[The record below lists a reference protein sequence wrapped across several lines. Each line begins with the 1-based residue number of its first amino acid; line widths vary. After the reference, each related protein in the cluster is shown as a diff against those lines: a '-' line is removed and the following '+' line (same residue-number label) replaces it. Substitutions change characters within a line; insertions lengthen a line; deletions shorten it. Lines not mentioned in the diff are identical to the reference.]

1 MSAHRASSRLILF
14 WLGLFGVSLIGP
26 MPAPAQQQDALVALV
41 IGNADYPAAGTPL
54 PNAAKDA
61 TTLAEE
67 LRRLKFSVDLKTN
80 LGKEGMR
87 QAINAFTDKIK
98 KGTTAVVFFSG
109 FGLQA
114 QRQTYLIP
122 VDAQIWTEND
132 VRRDGIGVDAL
143 LAEMQHKGAK
153 IKLVIIDAARRNPFE
168 RRFRTV
174 AAGLAP
180 LNAPVD
186 TLVLYSSALNKL
198 IDERSSGGNSLFAAE
213 LIKQLQAQGMTAEQ
227 IFNRTRI
234 GVSRASNGAQ
244 VPWVASSLL
253 GEFRFGDKP
262 AGAPPVVADNPPP
275 PPPPA
280 AAETPPAAT
289 PEKPAKPEKP
299 EKPAAAPPAQQALSP
314 PPVNDCDRLAAHPYD
329 PSKVAAG
336 LQMIEIDSGRAIA
349 ACRSAIAAHPG
360 TPRFHF
366 QLGRALQ
373 QSKNFDEAMAEYRKA
388 ADEGYPQAMNNVGL
402 MYLNGTGVAQ
412 DGAKALEWFR
422 KAADKGDAAGAAY
435 IGLVHYSGR
444 GVPKDYDLAIANY
457 SEAIRRNP
465 KYPLVYYQRG
475 LAYAAKHD
483 YDRAISEYTKI
494 IQLDPKF
501 VYAYG
506 QRGIAYRLKH
516 DYDTAIADFSEA
528 IRRNPKL
535 TASFVERGIT
545 YKAKGDN
552 DRAIADYTEA
562 IKINPRLANAYSNR
576 GNAYGAKKDYSRAF
590 SDFAKAIQL
599 APKFSLAYYN
609 RASVFMDTKKYNSAI
624 EDLDESIRLN
634 PNYAIAYVARGRAY
648 RVLGK
653 LDKALADYNEAIR
666 RDGALALAYSDRGL
680 AYEANGRK
688 SEAIADYRK
697 ALALNPANA
706 DAKNA
711 LDRITR
717 APPKVEITDDL
728 MGPVRRG
735 FGAIAYN
742 PKEQRWAESYGYS
755 SSAKAESNALKAC
768 GGSDKGCKIA
778 IWYNKYCGAVA
789 GAPNGAWS
797 GGKGRTAKAAGQDAV
812 NRCAK
817 VSADCKL
824 LRVNC
829 SR

>member
-1 MSAHRASSRLILF
+1 MSAYRASGPLNLF
-14 WLGLFGVSLIGP
+14 WLGLFGASLMGP
-26 MPAPAQQQDALVALV
+26 MAAPAQQQDARVALV
-41 IGNADYPAAGTPL
+41 IGNADYPNAATPL
-54 PNAAKDA
+54 PNTIKDA
-61 TTLAEE
+61 TALAEE
-67 LRRLKFSVDLKTN
+67 FRRLHFSVDLKTN
-80 LGKEGMR
+80 LNKENMR
-87 QAINAFTDKIK
+87 RAIDAFTGKIK
-98 KGTTAVVFFSG
+98 QGTTAVFYFSG
-109 FGLQA
+109 FGLQVGH
-114 QRQTYLIP
+114 QSYLIP
-122 VDAQIWTEND
+122 VNAQIWTNKD
-132 VRRDGIGVDAL
+132 ARRDGIGVDAL
-143 LAEMQHKGAK
+143 LAAMHNKGAK
-153 IKLVIIDAARRNPFE
+153 VKLIIIDAARRNPFE

-174 AAGLAP
+174 PAGLAP
-180 LNAPVD
+180 LNAPVG

-198 IDERSSGGNSLFAAE
+198 IDERSSGGTSLFAAE
-213 LIKQLQAQGMTAEQ
+213 LIKQLQPADLTAEE

-253 GEFRFGDKP
+253 TDFRFGAKP
-262 AGAPPVVADNPPP
+262 AGAPPAVAQNPPP
-275 PPPPA
+275 PQASPPA
-280 AAETPPAAT
+280 PAPSKTPPAPT
-289 PEKPAKPEKP
+289 PEKPAKP
-299 EKPAAAPPAQQALSP
+299 AAGPPKQTALGP

-336 LQMIEIDSGRAIA
+336 LQMIEIDSARAIA
-349 ACRSAIAAHPG
+349 ACRKAVAAHPD

-373 QSKNFDEAMAEYRKA
+373 ASKSFDEAMTEYRKA
-388 ADEGYPQAMNNVGL
+388 ADEGYLQAMNNIGL

-412 DGAKALEWFR
+412 NGTKALAWFR

-435 IGLVHYSGR
+435 IGLVHYTGR
-444 GVPKDYDLAIANY
+444 GVAKDYDLAIANF
-457 SEAIRRNP
+457 SEGIRRDP
-465 KYPLVYYQRG
+465 KYPLAYFQRG
-475 LAYAAKHD
+475 LAYAAKKD

-501 VYAYG
+501 VYSYA

-516 DYDTAIADFSEA
+516 DYDTAIADLSEA

-535 TASFVERGIT
+535 AGNYVERGIA
-545 YKAKGDN
+545 YRAKGAN

-562 IKINPRLANAYSNR
+562 IRISPKYANAYSNR
-576 GNAYGAKKDYSRAF
+576 GNAYTAKKDYSRALN
-590 SDFAKAIQL
+590 DYAKAIKL
-599 APKFSLAYYN
+599 APNFALAYYN
-609 RASVFMDTKKYNSAI
+609 RASAFMDTKKYYSAI
-624 EDLDESIRLN
+624 DDLDESIHLN
-634 PNYAIAYVARGRAY
+634 PNYALSYVARGRAY
-648 RVLGK
+648 RVIGK

-666 RDGALALAYSDRGL
+666 RDGTLALAYSDRGL
-680 AYEANGRK
+680 TYEVNGKK
-688 SEAIADYRK
+688 SKAIADYRK
-697 ALALNPANA
+697 ALAIDPANA

-717 APPKVEITDDL
+717 APPKVEVTDDL

-735 FGAIAYN
+735 FGALAYN
-742 PKEQRWAESYGYS
+742 PKEQRWGEAYGYR
-755 SSAKAESNALKAC
+755 SSAQAKRSALSAC
-768 GGSDKGCKIA
+768 GGSKKGCKIA

-797 GGKGRTAKAAGQDAV
+797 GGKGRTAKAAAQDAV